1 MGVESE
7 GHFLVLKKVKYSEAD
22 LIIQALSQA
31 GEKMSFI
38 ARGALRSKRRFGGG
52 VLEPT
57 HHVKLTYASS
67 HQSPMH
73 TIKEAQLLQGFEL
86 IRNDYD
92 KLDFALTSLNCV
104 SQVSMEGDSNS
115 PTLYNLL
122 GHLLKRLESV
132 SNASQLNLLKVQF
145 YLKFLLQQG
154 VLEREDWMT
163 PFLKQGLQEADSLL
177 NLDSQGKLAAARI
190 LPLEK
195 SVLQYIK
202 NASF

>member
-1 MGVESE
+1 MGLESE
-7 GHFLVLKKVKYSEAD
+7 GHFLILKKTKYSEAD
-22 LIIQALSQA
+22 LIIHALSQS

-57 HHVKLTYASS
+57 HHVKLTYSTS
-67 HQSPMH
+67 HQTEMH

-86 IRNDYD
+86 IRTNYD
-92 KLDFALTSLNCV
+92 KLEFALTALNCV

-115 PTLYNLL
+115 PTMYNLL

-132 SNASQLNLLKVQF
+132 TDPTELSLLKVQF

-154 VLEREDWMT
+154 VLEGEDWMK
-163 PFLKQGLQEADSLL
+163 PFLKLSIQDLGSFETLSTQKQMAIGRLL
-177 NLDSQGKLAAARI
+177 S
-190 LPLEK
+190 LEK
-195 SVLQYIK
+195 SVLQYAK